1 MLYSILAIIILIALS
16 GFFSGSET
24 ALTAASRPLMLERE
38 KQKNKK
44 AAIVNK
50 LYKDSESLIG
60 SILLGNNLV
69 NILATAIST
78 SLFISWFGEKGVVYA
93 TLCMTLLVLIFA
105 EILPKTY
112 AIRFPNR
119 TAQGV
124 APIMM
129 VLVFLFS
136 PLIKLFQC
144 IVNFTLMLVGA
155 GDKGD
160 TKKTL
165 ATGFDELRGAIHMH
179 LDDDNEI
186 VEEKHMLSSVLDL
199 SEVVVEE
206 VMSHRKN
213 VLAIDLGDEIKNI
226 VDKVMDCPY
235 TRVPVWQGE
244 PDNIIGML
252 HVKDLAKLASKGIE
266 KITKKAMQNIM
277 NKPWFVLETTTLL
290 DQLTAF
296 RSRREHFAIVV
307 DEYGVLQGII
317 TLEDV
322 LEEIVGD
329 ISDEHDTE
337 EIDGNGV
344 SPQDDDSYLV
354 DGKVTIRDLNRQFEW
369 NLPDDKAA
377 TIAGLLLY
385 ETESIPEVG
394 QTFTFHGFSF
404 MIARRKKNQ
413 ITAIRITPL
422 NKPEDIENLEEMEE
436 NEENEESSETK

>member
-1 MLYSILAIIILIALS
+1 
-16 GFFSGSET
+16 
-24 ALTAASRPLMLERE
+24 
-38 KQKNKK
+38 
-44 AAIVNK
+44 
-50 LYKDSESLIG
+50 
-60 SILLGNNLV
+60 
-69 NILATAIST
+69 
-78 SLFISWFGEKGVVYA
+78 
-93 TLCMTLLVLIFA
+93 MTLLVLIFA

-119 TAQGV
+119 TAQRV
-124 APIMM
+124 APIML

-144 IVNFTLMLVGA
+144 IVNFTLMILGA
-155 GDKGD
+155 GDKGAK
-160 TKKTL
+160 KKTL

-179 LDDDNEI
+179 LDDENEI

-213 VLAIDLGDEIKNI
+213 VLAIDFDDKIKNI
-226 VDKVMDCPY
+226 FDKVMDCPY

-252 HVKDLAKLASKGIE
+252 HVKDLAKLASKGID
-266 KITKKAMQNIM
+266 KITKKDIQSIM
-277 NKPWFVLETTTLL
+277 NNPWFVIETTTLL

-296 RSRREHFAIVV
+296 RSRREHFAVVV

-329 ISDEHDTE
+329 IADEHDTE
-337 EIDGNGV
+337 EIEGNGV

-369 NLPDDKAA
+369 NLPDDKAS

-422 NKPEDIENLEEMEE
+422 SEPDTYDDVDEIEEDEAD
-436 NEENEESSETK
+436 SKTK